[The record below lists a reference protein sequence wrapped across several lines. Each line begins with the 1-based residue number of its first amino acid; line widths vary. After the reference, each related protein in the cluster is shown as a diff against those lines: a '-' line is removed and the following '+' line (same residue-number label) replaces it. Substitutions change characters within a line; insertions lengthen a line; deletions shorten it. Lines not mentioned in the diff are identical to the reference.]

1 MPRVPRKVGWF
12 HYEDQG
18 SGEPLVFL
26 HPFGGSTR
34 VWNDQATYFLDKGYR
49 VIRVDMRS
57 HGLST
62 GNPRNKEGG
71 EYSIP
76 QFAIDLENILDHAQ
90 VESAHVVGASM
101 GAMIAVEYATRNPHI
116 VQKLCLVGG
125 FYGTLEHNRA
135 RFEADHAVIRTP
147 EWGIQAL
154 IGGKIKSYF
163 GKEYRDMDE
172 REREAA
178 IHYFRTY
185 QTLGVEGYIATD
197 LAILQKKDQH
207 EDLQHFAAT
216 HPREV
221 LLITG
226 EHDFFRDAQDA
237 LMAGIE
243 DLRLHVLPDAGH
255 LCWLNKPKEFNDAV
269 YNFLR

>member
-49 VIRVDMRS
+49 VIRIDMRS

-62 GNPRNKEGG
+62 G
-71 EYSIP
+71 
-76 QFAIDLENILDHAQ
+76 
-90 VESAHVVGASM
+90 
-101 GAMIAVEYATRNPHI
+101 
-116 VQKLCLVGG
+116 
-125 FYGTLEHNRA
+125 
-135 RFEADHAVIRTP
+135 
-147 EWGIQAL
+147 
-154 IGGKIKSYF
+154 
-163 GKEYRDMDE
+163 E
-172 REREAA
+172 R
-178 IHYFRTY
+178 
-185 QTLGVEGYIATD
+185 
-197 LAILQKKDQH
+197 
-207 EDLQHFAAT
+207 
-216 HPREV
+216 
-221 LLITG
+221 
-226 EHDFFRDAQDA
+226 DFFRDAQDA